1 MAQNQRSKC
10 HKNRHSLALI
20 LRTAFNEF
28 YFRKK
33 EKEEKEKEK
42 KEKKKSSNQSSS
54 GASAK
59 PDESLKVRVL
69 KRNKVGLGRSFSN
82 FNIRPDTG
90 YPADF

>member
-10 HKNRHSLALI
+10 LKNRHSLALI
-20 LRTAFNEF
+20 LRTAFNKF

-59 PDESLKVRVL
+59 PDESLKV
-69 KRNKVGLGRSFSN
+69 KVFK
-82 FNIRPDTG
+82 
-90 YPADF
+90 